1 MFAPPHCKVDG
12 VAEYKPERDQILKQF
27 GLKLAKLR
35 GEMDLSQER
44 FARKASVH
52 RNEIGALE
60 RGERE
65 PGLLMLLILADAAGV
80 GIEHFTKDLAVPA
93 ARKPWPLAEREA
105 VGD

>member
-1 MFAPPHCKVDG
+1 MAD
-12 VAEYKPERDQILKQF
+12 YKPERDRILKEF

-35 GEMDLSQER
+35 GETGLSQER
-44 FARKASVH
+44 FAREANVH

-80 GIEHFTKDLAVPA
+80 PVKRLTKGLPVPA
-93 ARKPWPLAEREA
+93 ARKPWPLAERDA
-105 VGD
+105 AGD

>member
-1 MFAPPHCKVDG
+1 MSD
-12 VAEYKPERDQILKQF
+12 YKSERDQILDEF

-35 GEMDLSQER
+35 GDTGLSQGR
-44 FARKASVH
+44 FARKANVH

-80 GIEHFTKDLAVPA
+80 PVERLTQGLAAPA
-93 ARKPWPLAEREA
+93 ARKPWPLAGRDA
-105 VGD
+105 AGD

>member
-1 MFAPPHCKVDG
+1 MFAPPHCKVTAVSD
-12 VAEYKPERDQILKQF
+12 YKPERDRILEVF
-27 GLKLAKLR
+27 GLNLAKLR
-35 GEMDLSQER
+35 GGTGLSQDR

-80 GIEHFTKDLAVPA
+80 SVERLTKDLAVPT
-93 ARKPWPLAEREA
+93 ARKPWPLAERDA
-105 VGD
+105 AGK

>member
-12 VAEYKPERDQILKQF
+12 MAEYKPERDQILEQF

-35 GEMDLSQER
+35 GDMGLSQEK

-80 GIEHFTKDLAVPA
+80 KVKHLTKDLPA
-93 ARKPWPLAEREA
+93 PVARKPWPLAERDA
-105 VGD
+105 AGD